1 MGIGATGEPS
11 FQNFAHLGVGP
22 VAAGEIGRFAR
33 LFGAIR
39 SLEARYYS
47 VARIL
52 KADQLDPA
60 LDLDP
65 AHDEALDQEAL
76 VPILREHQ
84 RVRERAQPPSHL
96 TERDTSSLFAAYP

>member
-76 VPILREHQ
+76 V
-84 RVRERAQPPSHL
+84 RERAQPPSHL
-96 TERDTSSLFAAYP
+96 TERDTSSLFAAHP